1 MIRVRVSLGWQ
12 SPGAAFGRVRSL
24 SNGLA
29 GLLLTAVFVSLATPP
44 AQADPSGGLER
55 VYFLENCNAIRNDL
69 FQRRASGQADLD
81 EQGNFEWYEIMP
93 FQHCGR
99 VRRLLQAAAEAGIQD
114 KIEFWQGT
122 ETISHEVLRS
132 LPQGKSLS
140 LPILRIV
147 FPENVFFD
155 TDRYQPR
162 AEVWPVLSVI
172 ADSMMREPD
181 HIALFVAGHA
191 DYRGSRQYNEA
202 LSRRRARSGLASVT
216 SLGVERGEMYTVA
229 FGEDLPINPSL
240 DVNEI
245 GVNRRLEFLISPV
258 AEVAIEWISRQSPEL
273 PCIGQNDR
281 ELGNCPDIDR
291 PTRTVVRAERIS
303 TNVVLPGDGV
313 VLPVSP
319 DRTRVD
325 TSPDRAS
332 AQIQRDEEVVIIDR
346 AGEIVVVRL
355 PVEEI
360 VVVDYGR
367 DRY

>member
-1 MIRVRVSLGWQ
+1 M
-12 SPGAAFGRVRSL
+12 
-24 SNGLA
+24 
-29 GLLLTAVFVSLATPP
+29 
-44 AQADPSGGLER
+44 
-55 VYFLENCNAIRNDL
+55 
-69 FQRRASGQADLD
+69 
-81 EQGNFEWYEIMP
+81 
-93 FQHCGR
+93 
-99 VRRLLQAAAEAGIQD
+99 RRLLQAAAEAGIQD